1 MRGVVNGERLPGR
14 FNATAIRA
22 VQLDLLRGIGV
33 ADNPI
38 GRLDDVEF
46 VWVAKLPLRK
56 IEHIGIHARFNPV
69 IGLEDG
75 DPIALCLANAQIAG
89 GTVTLVGLIDHT
101 NARVARGEILHNGE
115 RVVGGPVVDG
125 EDFQFYFVLA

>member
-1 MRGVVNGERLPGR
+1 MNGERLPRR

-38 GRLDDVEF
+38 GGLDNVEL
-46 VWVAKLPLRK
+46 VRIAKLSLRK
-56 IEHIGIHARFNPV
+56 IEHVGEHSGLNPV

-75 DPIALCLANAQIAG
+75 DPVALCLANAQVAG
-89 GTVTLVGLIDHT
+89 GTVTLVGLIDHA
-101 NARVARGEILHNGE
+101 NARVARSEILHNGE
-115 RVVGGPVVDG
+115 RVVGRSVVDG
-125 EDFQFYFVLA
+125 EDFQLNFVFA